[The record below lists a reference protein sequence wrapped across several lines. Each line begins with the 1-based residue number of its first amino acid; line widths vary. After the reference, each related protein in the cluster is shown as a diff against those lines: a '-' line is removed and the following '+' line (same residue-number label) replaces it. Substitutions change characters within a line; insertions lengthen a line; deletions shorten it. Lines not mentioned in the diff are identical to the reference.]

1 MFPIVPPTGPFLL
14 NFGFLQLRWYGVWIV
29 GGAIL
34 AAYLS
39 SRRAERRGFDP
50 EDVWNQLMIGMI
62 ISVACARAYYVAFE
76 WRNFADKPWWYT
88 INPQN
93 GGIAI
98 HGALIGI
105 VISSVAYSRWRKLP
119 YWRWVDTCL
128 PTVLV
133 AQAVGR
139 LGNFF
144 NQEAYGR
151 VIDGNFPP
159 FGLRIEEQYRLEPY
173 KDIQRYPYLTTYF
186 HATFLYEL
194 VWNLVG
200 FGLIMWLERRLRG
213 WRRVGDMAAF
223 YALVYG
229 SGRLWIEG
237 LRVDSLCTNGV
248 GGSCNGSLRAAQIA
262 SLVLIVLGVA
272 GLIYNHTRNA
282 PLAAPIE
289 DTPFQALPQAEPI
302 STDGAEPE
310 EPSEPRTA
318 SEGGRS

>member
-1 MFPIVPPTGPFLL
+1 MFPIVPPTGPFLI
-14 NFGFLQLRWYGVWIV
+14 NYGFLQLRWYGVWIV

-34 AAYLS
+34 AAYIS

-76 WRNFADKPWWYT
+76 WRNFADKSWLYI

-105 VISSVAYSRWRKLP
+105 VISSVLYSRWRKLP

-133 AQAVGR
+133 AQAIGR

-151 VIDGNFPP
+151 VIEGKFPP
-159 FGLRIEEQYRLEPY
+159 FGLLIEEQHRLDPYRSMQQFPY
-173 KDIQRYPYLTTYF
+173 ATTFF

-194 VWNLVG
+194 VWNLAG
-200 FGLIMWLERRLRG
+200 FGVIMWLERRLRG
-213 WRRVGDMAAF
+213 WRRVGDMSAF
-223 YALVYG
+223 YAITYG
-229 SGRLWIEG
+229 TGRLWIEG
-237 LRVDSLCTNGV
+237 FRVDSLCTNGI
-248 GGSCNGSLRAAQIA
+248 GGSCDGSLRAAQIA
-262 SLVLIVLGVA
+262 SLVLIALGVA
-272 GLIYNHTRNA
+272 GLIFNHTRNA

-289 DTPFQALPQAEPI
+289 DTPFQAPQTAPE
-302 STDGAEPE
+302 ALEEPE
-310 EPSEPRTA
+310 IRGQGSAVRGHDGVIE
-318 SEGGRS
+318 